1 MRNIINDYKIGEEF
15 HNSNGETYIFI
26 YINYEKDKALL
37 VRKEPLKN
45 NKPFYIGAY
54 GIRDES
60 WSQGHYFMDDL
71 VSAYNYVRE

>member
-1 MRNIINDYKIGEEF
+1 MRTFINDFKIGDEF

-37 VRKEPLKN
+37 VRKEPLKH
-45 NKPFYIGAY
+45 NKPFFVGAF
-54 GIRDES
+54 GICEES

-71 VSAYNYVRE
+71 VSAFEYVKS